1 MKKSLLLVSILTV
14 VLVAIVGIMK
24 VTNRIDQKGVFQG
37 EAVTKSL
44 SGISQKQ
51 GLNWES
57 VKRVFNKGSIQNDV
71 FKVTF
76 PRSDLQVKVGS
87 VQIDPNLALT
97 SYLAFKQVGNHAMM
111 MGDLVLL
118 EKEVKPVE
126 TKLAELGIEV
136 TALHNHII
144 EENPKIMYLHVAGH
158 GDPVILAEKM
168 KDVLT
173 VTGTPLTATPPEKS
187 PSTFNWSKVEDI
199 IGWKGEQR
207 GKVFQFSI
215 PRPEEITEKG
225 VGILPAMGIGMPI
238 NFQVIGDKAATTG
251 DFVLFSNEVNPV
263 IRELTK
269 NGITVTAIH
278 NHMLD
283 ESPRLFFLHFWAV
296 DDPEQLAYGLRAA
309 LNQTTVGIQ
318 IK

>member
-1 MKKSLLLVSILTV
+1 MKKSLLLVSILMV
-14 VLVAIVGIMK
+14 VLVAFVGIMK
-24 VTNRIDQKGVFQG
+24 VTNRIDQKSVIKSDD
-37 EAVTKSL
+37 VTKKL
-44 SGISQKQ
+44 SEISQDQ
-51 GLNWES
+51 GPNWES
-57 VKRVFNKGSIQNDV
+57 VKKVFNKGTVQKDV

-76 PRSDLQVKVGS
+76 PRSDLHVKVED

-97 SYLAFKQVGNHAMM
+97 SYLAFKQVGNHSMM

-126 TKLAELGIEV
+126 NKLMEQGIEV

-158 GDPVILAEKM
+158 GDPVTLAEKM
-168 KDVLT
+168 KDVLALT
-173 VTGTPLTATPPEKS
+173 STPLTSTTPEKS
-187 PSTFNWSKVEDI
+187 SSTFNWSKLENI
-199 IGWKGEQR
+199 IGWKGHQK

-215 PRPEEITEKG
+215 PRPEEITVKG
-225 VGILPAMGIGMPI
+225 VGIPPAMGIAMPI

-296 DDPEQLAYGLRAA
+296 DSPEKLALGLRAA
-309 LNQTTVGIQ
+309 LNETTVGTQ
-318 IK
+318 MK

>member
-1 MKKSLLLVSILTV
+1 MKRSFLLLSIFTV
-14 VLVAIVGIMK
+14 LLLALVGIMK
-24 VTNRIDQKGVFQG
+24 FQS
-37 EAVTKSL
+37 EAVSKRN
-44 SGISQKQ
+44 SGVSQEQEPK
-51 GLNWES
+51 WES

-71 FKVTF
+71 FRVTF
-76 PRSDLQVKVGS
+76 PRSDLQIKVDH

-97 SYLAFKQVGNHAMM
+97 SYLAFKQVGNHSMM

-126 TKLAELGIEV
+126 TKLAELGIEI

-158 GDPVILAEKM
+158 GDPVNLAEKM
-168 KDVLT
+168 KDALS
-173 VTGTPLTATPPEKS
+173 VTGTPLASTPPEKS

-199 IGWKGEQR
+199 IGWKGVQR

-215 PRPEEITEKG
+215 PRPEKITEKG
-225 VGILPAMGIGMPI
+225 VGIPPAMGIAMPI
-238 NFQVIGDKAATTG
+238 NFQLIGEKAATTG
-251 DFVLFSNEVNPV
+251 DFVLLSNEVNPV
-263 IRELTK
+263 VRELTK

-278 NHMLD
+278 NHMLN
-283 ESPRLFFLHFWAV
+283 ESPRLFFLHFWGV
-296 DDPEQLAYGLRAA
+296 DKPEKLARGLRAA
-309 LNQTTVGIQ
+309 LNQTTVGTQ

>member
-1 MKKSLLLVSILTV
+1 MKRLFLLLSIFTV
-14 VLVAIVGIMK
+14 LLVALVGIMK
-24 VTNRIDQKGVFQG
+24 FQS
-37 EAVTKSL
+37 EAVSKRN
-44 SGISQKQ
+44 SGISQEQEPK
-51 GLNWES
+51 WES

-71 FKVTF
+71 FRVTF
-76 PRSDLQVKVGS
+76 PRSDLQIKVDH

-97 SYLAFKQVGNHAMM
+97 SYLAFKQVGNHSMM

-126 TKLAELGIEV
+126 TKLAELGIEI

-158 GDPVILAEKM
+158 GDPVNLAEKM
-168 KDVLT
+168 KVALSL
-173 VTGTPLTATPPEKS
+173 TGTPLASTPPEKS

-199 IGWKGEQR
+199 IGWKGVQR

-215 PRPEEITEKG
+215 PRPEKITEKG
-225 VGILPAMGIGMPI
+225 VGIPPAMGIAMPI
-238 NFQVIGDKAATTG
+238 NFQLIGEKAATTG
-251 DFVLFSNEVNPV
+251 DFVLLSNEVNPV
-263 IRELTK
+263 VRELTK

-278 NHMLD
+278 NHMLN
-283 ESPRLFFLHFWAV
+283 ESPRLFFLHFWGV
-296 DDPEQLAYGLRAA
+296 DEPEKLARGLRAA
-309 LNQTTVGIQ
+309 LNQTTVGTQ